1 MSAILRKCATK
12 VRKNV
17 DLVLRFVD
25 KLSAL
30 WSSCGVCGCGDVTK
44 MNESFV
50 LGKNGFCDGKK
61 EPRRVPLLITN
72 AQRLV
77 ITNGSCSRVRVRER

>member
-17 DLVLRFVD
+17 DLVLKFVD
-25 KLSAL
+25 KLSIL
-30 WSSCGVCGCGDVTK
+30 RMICGVWECSDVTK

-50 LGKNGFCDGKK
+50 LVTCSA
-61 EPRRVPLLITN
+61 PLGIKLLCIN
-72 AQRLV
+72 
-77 ITNGSCSRVRVRER
+77 

>member
-1 MSAILRKCATK
+1 MSEILRKCATK

-17 DLVLRFVD
+17 DLVSKFVD

-30 WSSCGVCGCGDVTK
+30 WSSCGVWECSDVTK

-50 LGKNGFCDGKK
+50 LVTCSA
-61 EPRRVPLLITN
+61 PLDMKLLYIN
-72 AQRLV
+72 
-77 ITNGSCSRVRVRER
+77 

>member
-30 WSSCGVCGCGDVTK
+30 WLSCGVCGCGDVTK

-50 LGKNGFCDGKK
+50 LGEYGFCDGKK
-61 EPRRVPLLITN
+61 GTP
-72 AQRLV
+72 Q
-77 ITNGSCSRVRVRER
+77 GSSSNN